1 MKRFLIFALAL
12 GISIVSATAQTMEQK
27 KICALKWTLQQTF
40 YNKPEGQK
48 LAHLDVCEYKSLE
61 EFQKEKLVS
70 DLMKKLSDNTDK
82 SRVSN
87 ILNAKNED
95 DLLAYIPTNG
105 KAEYKKDVEKMK
117 TQAPAETDEAA
128 EPESTEETDTTSA
141 VAAVP
146 AAENE
151 GTNENE
157 ENAAEDEEEA
167 EAENAAEG
175 RTSGVSFWIAVLI
188 AFVVYVILSIC
199 IYLFVKSN
207 KKAAEEEPFVSL
219 EQYRTERLRLM
230 ERIKALEISLEN
242 MKSAA
247 PAAVAPATPAAAPQ
261 ASKPIEVATPEPEPV
276 PVETPVK
283 ETTLFDTEKPEDTQ
297 TPAPIIEMTYPEPT
311 PQPRRK
317 TSIIFFPVPV
327 DGVFSGGTDEIETGK
342 SLYMLKTTDGETG
355 TFTILNTPEAI
366 GTALIS
372 LSEMVKPVC
381 KIINTVVNPL
391 EIVTE
396 GPGKAVR
403 EGDNWRVV
411 SKSTVRLI

>member
-48 LAHLDVCEYKSLE
+48 LAHLDVCEFKSLE
-61 EFQKEKLVS
+61 EFQKEKLVA

-82 SRVSN
+82 SRVAN
-87 ILNAKNED
+87 ILSAKDEN

-117 TQAPAETDEAA
+117 TQAPAETE
-128 EPESTEETDTTSA
+128 ETEETENAEESDTTSTS
-141 VAAVP
+141 AAVP
-146 AAENE
+146 APENL
-151 GTNENE
+151 
-157 ENAAEDEEEA
+157 DEEPEDIAPTEEVA
-167 EAENAAEG
+167 ETEG
-175 RTSGVSFWIAVLI
+175 ATGTTSGVSFWIAVLI
-188 AFVVYVILSIC
+188 AFVVYCILSLC
-199 IYLFVKSN
+199 IYLFIKSN
-207 KKAAEEEPFVSL
+207 KKPEGEEPFVSL

-230 ERIKALEISLEN
+230 ERIKALEIALEN
-242 MKSAA
+242 MKSSAPAVVPQTPKQPETVAPEPQPAA
-247 PAAVAPATPAAAPQ
+247 PEVTAPTQ
-261 ASKPIEVATPEPEPV
+261 SS
-276 PVETPVK
+276 
-283 ETTLFDTEKPEDTQ
+283 LFDTEKEEKAEEPVLEI
-297 TPAPIIEMTYPEPT
+297 PYPEPA

-403 EGDNWRVV
+403 EGDNWRVI